1 MSETEGRLGPS
12 QEAIAAYK
20 EILKTVLDM
29 RPSGMRRHLAQRLGS
44 NPSFVSQIANPAYP
58 TPIPAGHVEAILEIC
73 HFSPAERE
81 RFLAAYELAHPNR
94 AHLLRSAEVGRT
106 LALTVPDLGSPE
118 KNAEFDRAVTD
129 FVAKMSRLL
138 SSE

>member
-1 MSETEGRLGPS
+1 MNETDGRQTVS
-12 QEAIAAYK
+12 QEAIATYK
-20 EILKTVLDM
+20 EILKNVLDM

-81 RFLAAYELAHPNR
+81 RFLTAYEAAHPNR
-94 AHLLRSAEVGRT
+94 AHLIRSVEEGRALT
-106 LALTVPDLGSPE
+106 LTVPDLGSAE
-118 KNAEFDRAVTD
+118 KNAEFDRTVAD
-129 FVAKMSRLL
+129 FVTKMSRLL
-138 SSE
+138 ASD

>member
-94 AHLLRSAEVGRT
+94 AHLLRAAEVGRT